1 MTPPLHPPTFITLS
15 WTKKEELAEAS
26 LDVIKKSYE
35 GNIET
40 TSFMALWGK
49 NTEICPG

>member
-1 MTPPLHPPTFITLS
+1 MALPLHPPTFINLW

-35 GNIET
+35 EHTET
-40 TSFMALWGK
+40 TSSMGLRGK
-49 NTEICPG
+49 NTEICSG